1 MATPSTARRRL
12 ATITRS
18 AAVVF
23 LLLSAAST
31 AVPGQERRVVL
42 VNRDNIDVRESCTL
56 VFSEKPITDADG
68 DGVIRIE
75 GVDDIEIKCSGVL
88 QGAASDAAPES
99 LEGFGV
105 RIRGA
110 SNIRLT
116 GLSVRGFRAGVY
128 AGRTDGLRLIHCDV
142 SDNRA
147 QRLKSTPQHCDDGA
161 DWLTPHDND
170 RNEWLSA
177 YGAGIYIEDSRNV
190 RLEHVLCRRT
200 QNGVVFDRVED
211 STLVDS
217 DCSFLS
223 GWGLALWRSSGNT
236 ISRNAF
242 DFCIRGYSHGVYN
255 RGQDSAGI
263 LLFEQC
269 SRNRF
274 LENSVTHGGD
284 GLFGFAGREALGER
298 PAPPSGFDPTTAY
311 RRLGCNDNL
320 FLRNDFSFAAAHGLE
335 LTFSFGNRICEN
347 RFEENA
353 ICGVWAGYSQD
364 TRIEDNSFVKNG
376 GAGYGLERGG
386 VNIEHGSGNRIVGNV
401 FDGDRCGV
409 HLWGKDGGGFREKPW
424 GRANPQRTAE
434 VVARNRFFGVE
445 VPLHLRNIGETV
457 WTANVVGDG
466 ATPLRLENATT
477 TEKEP
482 SGDPEPLAAASRP
495 SGLEVPGRMHPR
507 EGRAR
512 LRGRDKIVMTP
523 YGPWDH
529 VAPSAVPVETS
540 GGRHLYALHGIGDTR
555 RVTSVDPTGRFN
567 SIAKG
572 APFSFEFGKIDR
584 DGAVPFIV
592 RAAAPGVTPYTVQIG
607 PLQLSG
613 VLVDA
618 AFDVVFFPWPADPRT
633 NEAAW
638 RNGAEGP
645 GAVRTKV
652 GAIDFP
658 FGHGSPSDL
667 RWIDSGVKAAK
678 LPADRF
684 GVIASTGLHLPVGRW
699 RFVTQSDDGIR
710 LKIDGKVEIDDWTW
724 HGPKRH
730 ETIIV
735 AESPRHLFLELAH
748 FEIDGFST
756 LSLRIEPAP

>member
-1 MATPSTARRRL
+1 M
-12 ATITRS
+12 
-18 AAVVF
+18 
-23 LLLSAAST
+23 
-31 AVPGQERRVVL
+31 L

-110 SNIRLT
+110 RNIRLT

-434 VVARNRFFGVE
+434 IVARNRFSGVE
-445 VPLHLRNIGETV
+445 PPLHLRDIGETV
-457 WTANVVGDG
+457 CVANVVEDF

-482 SGDPEPLAAASRP
+482 PPGPDEVAAASRP
-495 SGLEVPGRMHPR
+495 SELEVPGRMQPR
-507 EGRAR
+507 QGRAR

-529 VAPSAVPVETS
+529 VSPLAVPVETT
-540 GGRHLYALHGIGDTR
+540 GRRHLYALHGVGGARDVTALNPTDR
-555 RVTSVDPTGRFN
+555 RSAL
-567 SIAKG
+567 AKD
-572 APFSFEFGKIDR
+572 APFSFEFGKTDR

-592 RAAAPGVTPYTVQIG
+592 RANAPGVTPYAVKIG
-607 PLQLSG
+607 PFLLSG
-613 VLVDA
+613 ILVDA

-633 NEAAW
+633 DDAAW
-638 RNGAEGP
+638 RKGAEGP
-645 GAVRTKV
+645 GAIRTKV

-658 FGHGSPSDL
+658 FGHGGPSDL
-667 RWIDSGVKAAK
+667 RWIAAEVKAAK
-678 LPADRF
+678 LPTDRF
-684 GVIASTGLHLPVGRW
+684 GVIATTVLQLPVGRW
-699 RFVTQSDDGIR
+699 RIVTQSDDGIR

-730 ETIIV
+730 ETILV
-735 AESPRHLFLELAH
+735 AESPRPFALELAH

-756 LSLRIEPAP
+756 LALRVEPAP